1 MKDLASLI
9 QKKKFQKERKK
20 SSWYVELGKEMT
32 AYFKTN
38 CYWLPYRYDEWK
50 LRQAFK
56 ECQTRKISK
65 FNYLLGILK
74 HL

>member
-1 MKDLASLI
+1 MEKISLLL
-9 QKKKFQKERKK
+9 KAKSFKEDIKK
-20 SSWYVELGKEMT
+20 SSWYIELGKEMT